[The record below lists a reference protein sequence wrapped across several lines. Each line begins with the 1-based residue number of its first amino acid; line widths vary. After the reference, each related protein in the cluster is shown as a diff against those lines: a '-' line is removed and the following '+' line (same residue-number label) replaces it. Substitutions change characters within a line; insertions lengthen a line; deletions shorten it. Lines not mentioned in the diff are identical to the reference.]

1 MVKTEARAQ
10 PKRVDNLKKQVFKSK
25 QKALLKNK

>member
-10 PKRVDNLKKQVFKSK
+10 PKRVDNLENQVFKGK